1 MPECKSCNSKNQY
14 TVVASNNDCDD
25 INHVF
30 DPTPA
35 YNGGTVG
42 GRCCSDYTTTKNSN
56 ITPGQ
61 MSGLYRADGPLNI
74 ACCQCTP
81 SMILGV
87 DVNQKCTLVVTIKYS
102 DSSMNVS
109 LELEAGKIYT
119 FQYVEDGVLKQVT
132 GKLTDIYKTYD
143 CNNNTLFKLAVDSS
157 VDYTTSRTVIK
168 SDQLRGVSEYSKYA
182 DQNPT
187 IDNSIH
193 RYGTTTAEVIKDAVV
208 VNAIIDKNGN
218 LIEGT
223 IIDGKINGYTVDG
236 LAQGKNDRM
245 VPITVINGQTMNG
258 TITEGQILN
267 GILRSGSV
275 DGEKDP
281 KTEIVSKAT
290 VTGTISNV
298 IAINT
303 IVSGG
308 KTSNGTIINPV
319 INNSI
324 LTNGVITGEDMVTT
338 GGITVGDITTGGT
351 TKGGIGEGGVATGC
365 INGKQFTIE
374 GGKTTGNLVST
385 GGTLVGGTI
394 IGGTKVGRTIVNAVI
409 KGGVYSNGVTTGG
422 NTSEGVITASKA
434 DTTPI
439 AKNAG
444 RTNTSMPKVIKQFDV
459 PVDGYENQC
468 DCCHDNEEVMYKN
481 GLILFA
487 DRRFN
492 NFGTNMSAD
501 WEERAGICND
511 NCNN

>member
-1 MPECKSCNSKNQY
+1 MSECKSCNSNVQY
-14 TVVASNNDCDD
+14 TVSSSNDCYEV
-25 INHVF
+25 NHVF
-30 DPTPA
+30 DPVPA
-35 YNGGTVG
+35 YNGGIVG

-61 MSGLYRADGPLNI
+61 MSGLYRDNGPLNLS
-74 ACCQCTP
+74 CCHCTP

-109 LELEAGKIYT
+109 LELEAGKVYT
-119 FQYVEDGVLKQVT
+119 FQYVEDGALKQVT

-143 CNNNTLFKLAVDSS
+143 CNNNTLFKLAIDSS

-168 SDQLRGVSEYSKYA
+168 TDQLRGVQEYSKFA
-182 DQNPT
+182 GQNPT

-193 RYGTTTAEVIKDAVV
+193 RYGTTSAEVIKDAVIT
-208 VNAIIDKNGN
+208 NAIIDKNGN
-218 LIEGT
+218 IIEGT
-223 IIDGKINGYTVDG
+223 IIDGKINGHTVDG

-245 VPITVINGQTMNG
+245 VNITVINGDTLNG

-267 GILRSGSV
+267 AILRSGSV

-290 VTGTISNV
+290 ITGTISNV

-324 LTNGVITGEDMVTT
+324 LTNGIITGDDMVTT

-351 TKGGIGEGGVATGC
+351 TKGGTGEGGIATGC

-374 GGKTTGNLVST
+374 NGKTTGNLVST

-394 IGGTKVGRTIVNAVI
+394 IGGTRVGRTIVGGII

-422 NTSEGVITASKA
+422 NTSEGIITAGKS

-444 RTNTSMPKVIKQFDV
+444 RNSTSMPKVIKQFDV
-459 PVDGYENQC
+459 PVEGYENQC
-468 DCCHDNEEVMYKN
+468 ACDGENVMYKN

-487 DRRFN
+487 DTHFN
-492 NFGTNMSAD
+492 NFGTNMSAN
-501 WEERAGICND
+501 WEEKAGICTD
-511 NCNN
+511 NLNS

>member
-14 TVVASNNDCDD
+14 TVVSSSNDCYD

-109 LELEAGKIYT
+109 LELEAGKVYI

-223 IIDGKINGYTVDG
+223 IIDGKINGYTIDG

-385 GGTLVGGTI
+385 GGTLIGGTI

-468 DCCHDNEEVMYKN
+468 GCHDNEEVMYKN

>member
-14 TVVASNNDCDD
+14 TVVSSSNDCYD

-119 FQYVEDGVLKQVT
+119 FQYVEDRVLKQVT

-245 VPITVINGQTMNG
+245 VSITVINGQTMNG

-351 TKGGIGEGGVATGC
+351 TKGGTGEGGVATGC

-444 RTNTSMPKVIKQFDV
+444 RANTSMPKVIKQFDV

-468 DCCHDNEEVMYKN
+468 GCCHDNEEVMYKN

>member
-14 TVVASNNDCDD
+14 TVVSSSNDCYD

-109 LELEAGKIYT
+109 LELEAGKVYT
-119 FQYVEDGVLKQVT
+119 FQYVEDGILKQVT

-245 VPITVINGQTMNG
+245 VSITVINGQTMNG

-385 GGTLVGGTI
+385 GGTLIGGTI
-394 IGGTKVGRTIVNAVI
+394 IGGTTVGRTIVGAVI

-422 NTSEGVITASKA
+422 TTSEGIITASKS

-444 RTNTSMPKVIKQFDV
+444 RSSTSMPKVIKQFDV

-468 DCCHDNEEVMYKN
+468 SCNGENVMYKN

-487 DRRFN
+487 DRHFN
-492 NFGTNMSAD
+492 DFGTNMSED
-501 WEERAGICND
+501 WEHRAGVHSNS
-511 NCNN
+511 NT

>member
-1 MPECKSCNSKNQY
+1 MSECKSCNSHSHY
-14 TVVASNNDCDD
+14 TVSSSNDCYEV
-25 INHVF
+25 NHVF

-35 YNGGTVG
+35 YNGGVVG

-61 MSGLYRADGPLNI
+61 MSGLYRAEGPLNLS
-74 ACCQCTP
+74 CCCCTP
-81 SMILGV
+81 SMITGV
-87 DVNQKCTLVVTIKYS
+87 DVSQKCTLIATIKYS
-102 DSSMNVS
+102 DTKMNVTI
-109 LELEAGKIYT
+109 ELEPGKVYT

-143 CNNNTLFKLAVDSS
+143 CNNATLFKLAIDSS
-157 VDYTTSRTVIK
+157 VDYTTSKTVIK
-168 SDQLRGVSEYSKYA
+168 TDQLRGVSEYSKFA
-182 DQNPT
+182 GQSST

-193 RYGTTTAEVIKDAVV
+193 RYGTTSAEVIKEAVI

-223 IIDGKINGYTVDG
+223 IIDGKINGHTVDG

-245 VPITVINGQTMNG
+245 MDITVINGDTLNG

-267 GILRSGSV
+267 AILRSGSV
-275 DGEKDP
+275 NGEKDP

-290 VTGTISNV
+290 VKGTISNV

-319 INNSI
+319 IKDSI
-324 LTNGVITGEDMVTT
+324 LTNATITGEDMITT

-351 TKGGIGEGGVATGC
+351 TKGGIGEGGIATGC

-385 GGTLVGGTI
+385 GGTLIGGTI
-394 IGGTKVGRTIVNAVI
+394 IGGTTVGRTIVGAVI

-422 NTSEGVITASKA
+422 TTSEGIITASKS

-444 RTNTSMPKVIKQFDV
+444 RSSTSMPKVIKQFDV

-468 DCCHDNEEVMYKN
+468 GCNDGNVMYKN

-487 DRRFN
+487 DHHFN
-492 NFGTNMSAD
+492 DFGTNMSED
-501 WEERAGICND
+501 WEHRAGVHSNS
-511 NCNN
+511 NT

>member
-14 TVVASNNDCDD
+14 TVVSSSNDCYD

-109 LELEAGKIYT
+109 LELEAGKVYA
-119 FQYVEDGVLKQVT
+119 FQYVEDGALKQVT

-187 IDNSIH
+187 IYNSIH

-245 VPITVINGQTMNG
+245 VSITVINGQTMNG

-444 RTNTSMPKVIKQFDV
+444 RANTSMPKVIKQFDV

-468 DCCHDNEEVMYKN
+468 GCHDNEEVMYKN

>member
-14 TVVASNNDCDD
+14 TVVSSSNDCYD

-109 LELEAGKIYT
+109 LELEAGKVYT

-182 DQNPT
+182 DQDPT

-245 VPITVINGQTMNG
+245 VSITVINGQTMNG

-281 KTEIVSKAT
+281 TTEIVSKAT

-444 RTNTSMPKVIKQFDV
+444 RANTSMPKVIKQFDV

-468 DCCHDNEEVMYKN
+468 GCHDNEEVMYKN

>member
-1 MPECKSCNSKNQY
+1 MSECKSCNSHSHY
-14 TVVASNNDCDD
+14 TVSSSNDCYEV
-25 INHVF
+25 NHVF

-35 YNGGTVG
+35 YNGGVVG
-42 GRCCSDYTTTKNSN
+42 GRCYSDYTTTKNSN

-61 MSGLYRADGPLNI
+61 MSGLYRAEGPLNLS
-74 ACCQCTP
+74 CCCCTP
-81 SMILGV
+81 SMITGV
-87 DVNQKCTLVVTIKYS
+87 DVSQKCTLIATIKYS
-102 DSSMNVS
+102 DAKMNVTI
-109 LELEAGKIYT
+109 ELEPGKVYT
-119 FQYVEDGVLKQVT
+119 FQYVEDSVLKQVT

-143 CNNNTLFKLAVDSS
+143 CNNATLFKLAIDSS
-157 VDYTTSRTVIK
+157 VDYTTSKTVIK
-168 SDQLRGVSEYSKYA
+168 TDQLRGVAEYSKFA
-182 DQNPT
+182 GQSST

-193 RYGTTTAEVIKDAVV
+193 RYGTTSAEVIKEAVI

-223 IIDGKINGYTVDG
+223 IIDGKINGHTVDG

-245 VPITVINGQTMNG
+245 IDITVINGDTLNG

-267 GILRSGSV
+267 AILRSGSV

-290 VTGTISNV
+290 VKGTISNV

-319 INNSI
+319 IKDSI
-324 LTNGVITGEDMVTT
+324 LTNATITGEDMITT

-351 TKGGIGEGGVATGC
+351 TKGGIGEGGIATGC

-444 RTNTSMPKVIKQFDV
+444 RANTSMPKVIKQFDV

-468 DCCHDNEEVMYKN
+468 GCHDNEEVMYKN

>member
-1 MPECKSCNSKNQY
+1 MSECKSCNSHSHY
-14 TVVASNNDCDD
+14 TVSSSNDCYEV
-25 INHVF
+25 NHVF

-35 YNGGTVG
+35 YNGGVVG
-42 GRCCSDYTTTKNSN
+42 GRCYSDYTTTKNSN

-61 MSGLYRADGPLNI
+61 MSGLYRAEGPLNLS
-74 ACCQCTP
+74 CCCCTP
-81 SMILGV
+81 SMITGV
-87 DVNQKCTLVVTIKYS
+87 DVSQKCTLIATIKYS
-102 DSSMNVS
+102 DAKMNVTI
-109 LELEAGKIYT
+109 ELEPGKVYT

-143 CNNNTLFKLAVDSS
+143 CNNATLFKLAIDSS
-157 VDYTTSRTVIK
+157 VDYTTSKTVIK
-168 SDQLRGVSEYSKYA
+168 TDQLRGVQEYSKFA
-182 DQNPT
+182 GQNST
-187 IDNSIH
+187 IDNSVH
-193 RYGTTTAEVIKDAVV
+193 RYGTTSAEVIKEAVI

-223 IIDGKINGYTVDG
+223 IIDGKINGHTVDG

-245 VPITVINGQTMNG
+245 MDITVINGDTLNG

-267 GILRSGSV
+267 AILRSGSV
-275 DGEKDP
+275 DGEKDH

-290 VTGTISNV
+290 VKGTISNV

-319 INNSI
+319 IKDSI
-324 LTNGVITGEDMVTT
+324 LTNATITGEDMITT

-351 TKGGIGEGGVATGC
+351 TKGGIGEGGIATGC

-385 GGTLVGGTI
+385 GGTLIGGTI
-394 IGGTKVGRTIVNAVI
+394 IGGTTVGRTIVGAVI

-422 NTSEGVITASKA
+422 TTSEGIITASKS

-439 AKNAG
+439 SKNAG
-444 RTNTSMPKVIKQFDV
+444 RGSTSMPKVIKQFDV

-468 DCCHDNEEVMYKN
+468 GCNDGNVMYKN

-487 DRRFN
+487 DRHFN
-492 NFGTNMSAD
+492 DFGTNMSED
-501 WEERAGICND
+501 WEHRAGVHSNSNI
-511 NCNN
+511 

>member
-1 MPECKSCNSKNQY
+1 MSECKSCNSHSHY
-14 TVVASNNDCDD
+14 TVSSSNDCYEV
-25 INHVF
+25 NHVF

-35 YNGGTVG
+35 YNGGVVG

-61 MSGLYRADGPLNI
+61 MSGLYRAEGPLNLS
-74 ACCQCTP
+74 CCCCTP
-81 SMILGV
+81 SMITGV
-87 DVNQKCTLVVTIKYS
+87 DVSQKCTLIATIKYS
-102 DSSMNVS
+102 DAKMNVTI
-109 LELEAGKIYT
+109 ELEPGKVYT

-143 CNNNTLFKLAVDSS
+143 CNNATLFKLAIDSS
-157 VDYTTSRTVIK
+157 VDYTTSKTVIK
-168 SDQLRGVSEYSKYA
+168 TDQLRGVSEYSKFA
-182 DQNPT
+182 GQSST

-193 RYGTTTAEVIKDAVV
+193 RYGTTSAEVIKEAVI

-223 IIDGKINGYTVDG
+223 IIDGKINGHTVDG

-245 VPITVINGQTMNG
+245 MDITVINCDTLNG

-267 GILRSGSV
+267 AILRSGSV

-290 VTGTISNV
+290 VKGTISNV

-319 INNSI
+319 IKDSI
-324 LTNGVITGEDMVTT
+324 LTNATITGEDMITT

-351 TKGGIGEGGVATGC
+351 TKGGIGEGGIATGC

-385 GGTLVGGTI
+385 GGTLIGGTI
-394 IGGTKVGRTIVNAVI
+394 IGGTTVGRTIVGAVI

-422 NTSEGVITASKA
+422 TTSEGIITASKS

-444 RTNTSMPKVIKQFDV
+444 RSSTSMPKVIKQFDV

-468 DCCHDNEEVMYKN
+468 GCNDGNVMYKN

-487 DRRFN
+487 DRHFN
-492 NFGTNMSAD
+492 DFGTNMSED
-501 WEERAGICND
+501 WEHRAGVHSNS
-511 NCNN
+511 NT